1 MPLYCRIIFSISACC
16 ELDMNKYGIISCFC
30 QNLCA
35 KYDKFQFI
43 VQITK
48 TCRERCPQRSVRKF
62 DLDGQI
68 FCIFLH
74 HSAKMLR
81 FALGTLRTAF
91 PTGLHGNR
99 AINCNLRPSRIN
111 NAPGKISPA
120 QMVCITDFWR
130 YPEWLSHRTGPRTFP
145 VWSAG
150 KRRSP
155 SSGCGAHTGQ
165 LPGSRAHLRS
175 PGRSGSRRCKAR

>member
-1 MPLYCRIIFSISACC
+1 MPLYCRIFFSISACC

-43 VQITK
+43 VPFIQDFPEENIYLS
-48 TCRERCPQRSVRKF
+48 PAA
-62 DLDGQI
+62 I
-68 FCIFLH
+68 PFCI
-74 HSAKMLR
+74 AKW
-81 FALGTLRTAF
+81 
-91 PTGLHGNR
+91 R
-99 AINCNLRPSRIN
+99 ADNIRPYSSNSTINCNLRPSRIN
-111 NAPGKISPA
+111 TAPGKISPA